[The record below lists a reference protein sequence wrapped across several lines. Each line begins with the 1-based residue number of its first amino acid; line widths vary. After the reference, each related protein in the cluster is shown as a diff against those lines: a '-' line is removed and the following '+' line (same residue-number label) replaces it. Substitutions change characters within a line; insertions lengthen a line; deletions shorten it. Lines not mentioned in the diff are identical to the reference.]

1 MSLRR
6 HGVLFVVGRK
16 KVILVRIDDDDM
28 HT

>member
-6 HGVLFVVGRK
+6 HGVLFVVGK
-16 KVILVRIDDDDM
+16 KKINLVRIDDDDM

>member
-1 MSLRR
+1 MSLRMQ
-6 HGVLFVVGRK
+6 GVLSVVGRK